1 MTTTAYKLLTPEQ
14 RAMILRR
21 LKRGPK
27 LGKRQNRLASYTQEI
42 FRDVTSSPALRT
54 QAHPNE

>member
-27 LGKRQNRLASYTQEI
+27 LGKRQNRLGSYTQEI
-42 FRDVTSSPALRT
+42 FRDVTGKV
-54 QAHPNE
+54 